1 MIDVNIKN
9 ARENPIAY
17 EMHVI
22 KFANESSLLN
32 QFLVFIKFDSLSVI
46 HH

>member
-22 KFANESSLLN
+22 RFANESSLLK
-32 QFLVFIKFDSLSVI
+32 QFLFLLNLTRCP
-46 HH
+46 